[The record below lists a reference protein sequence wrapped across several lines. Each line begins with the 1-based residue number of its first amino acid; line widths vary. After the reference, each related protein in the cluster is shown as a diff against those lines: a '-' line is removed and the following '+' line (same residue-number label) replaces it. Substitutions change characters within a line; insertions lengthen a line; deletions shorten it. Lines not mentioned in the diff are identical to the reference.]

1 MTAADIGLQ
10 TGPLSVKQRIG
21 RALGDA
27 AKGVTKWS
35 GTAMGKGFK
44 AVGKSAIG
52 PIIDPIR
59 GFRAGSAARAEAWEE
74 AGIMG
79 KAALVGTTSAELGWA
94 GAKTAGGLARG
105 VAYGIAVDMGHEFA
119 GHYGEVK
126 AEREIEAERRAEYGE
141 KYGLKVTT
149 APPTLL
155 RMETGGSPKIK
166 VEEVDKSLRAKK
178 LAQGQSKFD
187 ERTYNALKKVASRN
201 VSKGS
206 SQN

>member
-1 MTAADIGLQ
+1 
-10 TGPLSVKQRIG
+10 
-21 RALGDA
+21 
-27 AKGVTKWS
+27 
-35 GTAMGKGFK
+35 
-44 AVGKSAIG
+44 
-52 PIIDPIR
+52 
-59 GFRAGSAARAEAWEE
+59 
-74 AGIMG
+74 MG
-79 KAALVGTTSAELGWA
+79 KAALVGTTSAEIGWA